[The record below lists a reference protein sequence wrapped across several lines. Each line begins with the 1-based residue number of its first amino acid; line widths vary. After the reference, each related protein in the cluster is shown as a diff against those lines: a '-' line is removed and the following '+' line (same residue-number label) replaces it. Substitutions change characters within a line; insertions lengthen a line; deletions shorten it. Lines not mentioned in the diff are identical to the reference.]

1 VSSKYMCVANSKEG
15 RKITRMKGSEGWR
28 DRESNK
34 ENNKQR
40 KNDTERRNNNE

>member
-1 VSSKYMCVANSKEG
+1 MCVAYSKEG
-15 RKITRMKGSEGWR
+15 RKITWMKESEGWR

-40 KNDTERRNNNE
+40 KNDEGRRKNKE

>member
-1 VSSKYMCVANSKEG
+1 MCVAYSKEG
-15 RKITRMKGSEGWR
+15 RKITRIKGSEGWR

-40 KNDTERRNNNE
+40 KNDREGRKSNE